1 MQQRLLLQQFSGKRV
16 IRSLVKAGGN
26 VNDRDVYGD
35 TPLFFAV
42 LRGNVEAVEEL
53 LACEGVDVEVRVFK

>member
-1 MQQRLLLQQFSGKRV
+1 M
-16 IRSLVKAGGN
+16 KAGGN